1 MRNNLKLL
9 DNNALANFKES
20 SPEWMKLPPA
30 PPPSNLVDSPK
41 YLAWKKFPVGSK
53 ATYYL
58 SLLNE
63 YRPGTNQYTKTKI
76 ATNTFTLAS
85 VDDTRVVISEDSIA
99 YRMNGSPLHSTN
111 ELT

>member
-53 ATYYL
+53 ATYYV
-58 SLLNE
+58 SMLNE
-63 YRPGTNQYTKTKI
+63 VKPGSNQYTKTRI

-85 VDDTRVVISEDSIA
+85 IDDSRAVIKEDAIS
-99 YRMNGSPLHSTN
+99 YRMSGAPINSRTI
-111 ELT
+111 